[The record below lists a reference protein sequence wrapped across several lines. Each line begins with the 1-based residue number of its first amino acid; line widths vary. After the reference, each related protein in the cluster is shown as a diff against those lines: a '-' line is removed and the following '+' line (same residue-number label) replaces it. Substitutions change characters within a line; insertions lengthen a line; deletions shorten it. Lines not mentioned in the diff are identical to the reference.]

1 MKLGVL
7 LLYCQEGRATSFTL
21 EWAER
26 AIGRV
31 ADYVFAQS
39 GGRETITF
47 KVFDWIKLPQTA
59 AELSALGY
67 NPYSTLRPTIEQELD
82 ARLGPPGAGTQ
93 HLDPYTHILIGIDHP
108 QSSGGTTPGA
118 VTWLAATNFTPSFV
132 AHELGHR
139 FGAGDAFRETAD
151 GPVIYENQF
160 CVMGA
165 RGWPAIFAD
174 DVLAD
179 PTAPMLNQSGPGMSA
194 PTLMAAGWL
203 NENDHGLALDLS
215 DSNLSSSGG
224 RIKEL
229 SALAGAPGPGWTR
242 PPLVIR
248 YRDLVVEYRVRDGW
262 DRGLPDPGVG
272 AAGWVVVHRS
282 SPGTPSAVYVDSM
295 AAKPGAILVLGK
307 DNPLDIFNTGP
318 LKLSVLSFNAA
329 ARTVRLK
336 FSRRR
341 AVRPPLS
348 GTTYGGVDVGGDGWV
363 WTPGKGLVP
372 VPPHSPLLNVLE
384 EVARVH
390 ALQELLAIAS
400 GDDVAGL
407 FEEASHAL
415 RTLQRSVA
423 ELRVDPSTSPL
434 AHALES
440 IFKLH
445 ATSERLKSSTDDREM
460 TQEFNVAHRQR
471 LAEVQRFLANAVEE
485 ERQR

>member
-1 MKLGVL
+1 
-7 LLYCQEGRATSFTL
+7 
-21 EWAER
+21 
-26 AIGRV
+26 
-31 ADYVFAQS
+31 
-39 GGRETITF
+39 
-47 KVFDWIKLPQTA
+47 VFDWIKLPQTQ
-59 AELSALGY
+59 AELVALGF
-67 NPYSTLRPTIEQELD
+67 NPYSKLRPTIEQELA
-82 ARLGPPGAGTQ
+82 ARLGTPGAGTL

-108 QSSGGTTPGA
+108 QSAGGTTPGA

-139 FGAGDAFRETAD
+139 YGAGDAFRETAGD
-151 GPVIYENQF
+151 QVRYENQF

-165 RGWPAIFAD
+165 LGWPAIFAD
-174 DVLAD
+174 GVLAD

-203 NENDHGLALDLS
+203 NENEHGLALDLS
-215 DSNLSSSGG
+215 GSNLSSSGG
-224 RIKEL
+224 IIKEL
-229 SALAGAPGPGWTR
+229 SALAGAPSPGWTR
-242 PPLVIR
+242 PPVVIR
-248 YRDLVVEYRVRDGW
+248 YHDLVVEYRVRDGW

-282 SPGTPSAVYVDSM
+282 SPGTPSAVYVDSV

-307 DNPLDIFNTGP
+307 DNPFDISNPGP
-318 LKLSVLSFNAA
+318 LKLSVLSFNAE

-336 FSRRR
+336 FSRR
-341 AVRPPLS
+341 AARPTLS
-348 GTTYGGVDVGGDGWV
+348 GTTYGGVDVGGGGWV
-363 WTPGKGLVP
+363 WTPGKGLTP

-390 ALQELLAIAS
+390 ALQEILAIAS

-423 ELRVDPSTSPL
+423 ELRVEPSVSPL

-440 IFKLH
+440 ISKLH
-445 ATSERLKSSTDDREM
+445 ATSERLRSSTDDREM
-460 TQEFNVAHRQR
+460 TQEFVEASHQR
-471 LAEVQRFLANAVEE
+471 LAEVKRTLANAVEE